1 VNKPIFAVSE
11 AFQHLKGL
19 PKHPIVNFNHNL
31 FEIPLSPESLTLKP
45 GGPVVTFVSGG
56 NKEVTK
62 TQVTYDALV
71 LTTDRNETVGSK
83 DTTLMFAPHS
93 FVVAPQTV
101 LERLAVSNKE
111 ALRKNGAGSVT
122 LIAPSES
129 SFLPNP
135 LLGALPSIAD
145 FGTKYGFLTKEQQ
158 GRVEKPGLSALTHLI
173 EELGVDFH
181 FETHAEQHDT
191 KKILGGFYQGGISG
205 QQTPKWE
212 IKEPK
217 TRVCTETSTARGGQP
232 VTIRH
237 APWADM
243 GRQQDIAWHADAKN
257 TIQDAKHDA
266 LVKFENDKRSTLE
279 TLVDQKAMELYELM
293 AKLAAGQG
301 RAEAE
306 LAKLKKAKKDGKKG
320 NAKEE
325 ARLRKEMAEKEAVLE
340 EFEAVTEELNSAKT
354 SILDAK
360 SKLNLAATN
369 QTVALGGVKA
379 EESSVNDATDALD
392 RARIQLDALVTKIQ
406 DTEFDEAELGTN
418 SAF

>member
-1 VNKPIFAVSE
+1 
-11 AFQHLKGL
+11 
-19 PKHPIVNFNHNL
+19 
-31 FEIPLSPESLTLKP
+31 
-45 GGPVVTFVSGG
+45 
-56 NKEVTK
+56 
-62 TQVTYDALV
+62 
-71 LTTDRNETVGSK
+71 
-83 DTTLMFAPHS
+83 
-93 FVVAPQTV
+93 
-101 LERLAVSNKE
+101 VSNKE

-129 SFLPNP
+129 SFRPNP
-135 LLGALPSIAD
+135 LLGALPSLAD
-145 FGTKYGFLTKEQQ
+145 MGTKYGFLTKEQQ

-191 KKILGGFYQGGISG
+191 KKLLGGIYQGGEG
-205 QQTPKWE
+205 QAKWE

-306 LAKLKKAKKDGKKG
+306 LAKLRKARKDGKKG
-320 NAKEE
+320 DAKEE

-406 DTEFDEAELGTN
+406 DTEFDEAELGTY
-418 SAF
+418 STF